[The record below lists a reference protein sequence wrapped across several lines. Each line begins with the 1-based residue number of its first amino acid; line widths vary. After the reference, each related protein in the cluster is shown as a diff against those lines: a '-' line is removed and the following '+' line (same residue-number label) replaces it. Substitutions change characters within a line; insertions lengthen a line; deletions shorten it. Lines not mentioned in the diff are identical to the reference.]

1 MDDSIKVIVGKGDAS
16 FTMDRTPHLL
26 INRLRDKKDKLRNQI
41 VPSLWLPIVRH
52 FIQTRLSGNATHEL
66 EFTGKDSLSA
76 ILTEVYPSFAEK
88 EAEPDKITL
97 KKYYSPLEDRILY
110 IKAHPW
116 TEWSRANITD
126 EDMGISVGERVT
138 GVNPLVGIVYAASTI
153 VGESAEDDG
162 SPKQTSL
169 VYGYNALARRILQGD
184 ASERPSPFVGIVMT
198 PPEKPD
204 QYMGKLNASHP
215 VVAEVSSWMAGQSST
230 TGPMTLY
237 QWLLNHVMNSEDI
250 DGRSTLEAV
259 VADLLGIKNIKDRW
273 YPDQLDIPVHKLV
286 KEWSAKIKPSG
297 VRSVRITKRD
307 VTSDMFIQKIRE
319 DITFENFNEEYPN
332 AFEFQKD
339 TMEEISGATQPPPD
353 VLQGVAVPTLDV
365 PLVEFNKQLISAILD
380 SLDTIESVVEEKK
393 ADNESL
399 TIMTDQLAKL
409 KIRIANL
416 TSVGSSIDASKTD
429 SYDVHFT
436 SETIG
441 GILPL
446 MHHLHHQ
453 PNVTG
458 KHHIYGD
465 VHKTMER
472 YHDLGLECY

>member
-1 MDDSIKVIVGKGDAS
+1 
-16 FTMDRTPHLL
+16 
-26 INRLRDKKDKLRNQI
+26 
-41 VPSLWLPIVRH
+41 
-52 FIQTRLSGNATHEL
+52 
-66 EFTGKDSLSA
+66 
-76 ILTEVYPSFAEK
+76 
-88 EAEPDKITL
+88 
-97 KKYYSPLEDRILY
+97 
-110 IKAHPW
+110 
-116 TEWSRANITD
+116 
-126 EDMGISVGERVT
+126 
-138 GVNPLVGIVYAASTI
+138 
-153 VGESAEDDG
+153 
-162 SPKQTSL
+162 
-169 VYGYNALARRILQGD
+169 
-184 ASERPSPFVGIVMT
+184 
-198 PPEKPD
+198 
-204 QYMGKLNASHP
+204 
-215 VVAEVSSWMAGQSST
+215 
-230 TGPMTLY
+230 
-237 QWLLNHVMNSEDI
+237 
-250 DGRSTLEAV
+250 
-259 VADLLGIKNIKDRW
+259 
-273 YPDQLDIPVHKLV
+273 
-286 KEWSAKIKPSG
+286 
-297 VRSVRITKRD
+297 
-307 VTSDMFIQKIRE
+307 MFIQKIRE

-353 VLQGVAVPTLDV
+353 VLQGVAVPNLDV